1 MKSLTAASVIHV
13 MDKENVP
20 AITIGAGEVI
30 EVETAKPGIPDAVFT
45 KDYTKEPYPKRIL
58 TITGPIYVEGC
69 EPGDCLKVEVLD
81 IRLDNKGKMWMGQW
95 MGILMDEMDHCCK
108 WDAVVEE
115 NMVRFSKGI
124 TFPVDSMIG
133 TLGVA
138 PAGEAV
144 DCLSPGRHGGN
155 MDAKEIAPG
164 SIVYLPVQVKGGL
177 LAVGDVHAAM
187 GFGEVFGTG
196 VEIGS
201 TVTLRISVEKEPPA
215 PWPVVEKPDSY
226 TILVSGKEME
236 EICKEAVRTTIGFLQ
251 AHRELT
257 FDEAYA
263 LAGQTCHLKIA
274 QVVNPERTV
283 AMEIPKDI
291 LKN

>member
-1 MKSLTAASVIHV
+1 MKSLTTASVIHV

-20 AITIGAGEVI
+20 AITVGAGEII
-30 EVETAKPGIPDAVFT
+30 EVETAKPGIADEVFT
-45 KDYTKEPYPKRIL
+45 RDYSVVPYPKRIL

-81 IRLDNKGKMWMGQW
+81 IRLDSRGKMWMGQW
-95 MGILMDEMDHCCK
+95 MGLLMDEMDHCCK
-108 WDAVVEE
+108 WDVTVEGSTA
-115 NMVRFSKGI
+115 RFSDGI
-124 TFPVDSMIG
+124 AFPVAPMIG

-138 PAGEAV
+138 PGGDPV

-155 MDAKEIAPG
+155 MDAKEICPG
-164 SIVYLPVQVKGGL
+164 STVYLPVQVKGGL

-187 GFGEVFGTG
+187 GYGEVFGTG

-201 TVTLRISVEKEPPA
+201 AVTMRISVEKKQMA
-215 PWPVVEKPDSY
+215 PWPVVEGPDCY

-236 EICKEAVRTTIGFLQ
+236 ACCKEVLRTAIDFIR
-251 AHRELT
+251 ARRDLT

-283 AMEIPKDI
+283 AMDIPKYI
-291 LKN
+291 LQ